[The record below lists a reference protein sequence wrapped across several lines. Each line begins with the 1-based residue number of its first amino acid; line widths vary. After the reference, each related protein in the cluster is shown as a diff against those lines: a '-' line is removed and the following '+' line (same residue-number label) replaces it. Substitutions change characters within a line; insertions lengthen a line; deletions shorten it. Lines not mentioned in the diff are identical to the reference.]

1 MTIFSP
7 HMIKIVHLHGFK
19 CAGTTFCWILEKLY
33 GPNLLYVEKKGG
45 RDRLFWNE
53 LTHKCDLTKY
63 SAVTSHTLELPPETS
78 DDQYLFIEF
87 VREPL
92 ARIKSAFNFQIKVGD
107 ISQGLS
113 FNEYVKRSL
122 GTSRENFMSRRLSCQ
137 YPDQQI
143 WSLDNEAINLNK
155 SNLFVGSVESF
166 DESLVL
172 LEELMENNHGMKLD
186 LAYANAQNQSSHNK
200 LNDENKYRLEDG
212 LLEKVAHRD
221 LSLHQNVQESI
232 AAKIKNTGNFKQKY
246 DDFKERCLS
255 LSRQSNLQISVKPPK
270 NWTLI

>member
-1 MTIFSP
+1 
-7 HMIKIVHLHGFK
+7 MIKIVHLHGFK

-45 RDRLFWNE
+45 RDRLFWND
-53 LTHKCDLTKY
+53 LMQKCDLAKY
-63 SAVTSHTLELPPETS
+63 SAITSHTLELPPETS

-92 ARIKSAFNFQIKVGD
+92 ARIKSAFSFQIKVGD
-107 ISQGLS
+107 ISADLS

-122 GTSRENFMSRRLSCQ
+122 GTSRENFMSRRLSGQ
-137 YPDQQI
+137 YPDQPI

-172 LEELMENNHGMKLD
+172 LEELMGNNHGTKLD
-186 LAYANAQNQSSHNK
+186 LAYANAQNKSSYNKLTDHNK
-200 LNDENKYRLEDG
+200 YQLEDG

-221 LSLHQNVQESI
+221 LSLYQNVQESI
-232 AAKIKNTGNFKQKY
+232 AAKIRNTANFNQKY
-246 DDFKERCLS
+246 ANFKERCVS
-255 LSRQSNLQISVKPPK
+255 LSQQSNLQISVKPPN
-270 NWTLI
+270 NWILI